1 MNREPGR
8 QQPHLNSY
16 EKILYPTT
24 DFIALI
30 SGVAITS
37 IMLLTAADVIARFI
51 FKASILGAFELVEF
65 FMAVAIPFA
74 LCYCEKF
81 REHVS
86 VDLFIQFFP
95 PKARQWLDLITSIS
109 ALVVYVLVAIT
120 CWINVLDVKE
130 GYLLSSVLMIKVWP
144 WTIPS
149 AIGFTLLFLLS
160 INYIAKIVIT
170 IIKGEGETV

>member
-1 MNREPGR
+1 MNTELDGK
-8 QQPHLNSY
+8 QPHLNNY
-16 EKILYPTT
+16 EKMLYPTT

-37 IMLLTAADVIARFI
+37 LMLLTAADVIARFV

-95 PKARQWLDLITSIS
+95 PKTRHWLDLVTSVFS
-109 ALVVYVLVAIT
+109 LLVYVLVAVT

-149 AIGFTLLFLLS
+149 AMGFTLLFLLS
-160 INYIAKIVIT
+160 VNYIAKVIRT